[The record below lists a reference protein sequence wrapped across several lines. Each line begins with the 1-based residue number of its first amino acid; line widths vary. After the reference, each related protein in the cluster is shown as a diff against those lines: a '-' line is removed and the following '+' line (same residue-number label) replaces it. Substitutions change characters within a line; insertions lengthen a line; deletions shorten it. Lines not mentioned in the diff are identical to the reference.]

1 MRSHHLFTL
10 IASSACLVRA
20 APAAPE
26 PGKSL
31 IKTSPSD
38 PGTWVTEQQKVTEY
52 HAKGIKFVDI
62 TGITDAEVLAYY
74 STPDENGDDDDAAN
88 SNSTLNARAITYPT
102 TISHRAEAD
111 PLIAQLSTANQ
122 QAWAKTLTE

>member
-10 IASSACLVRA
+10 ITSSACLVCA

-74 STPDENGDDDDAAN
+74 STPDDNGDDDAA
-88 SNSTLNARAITYPT
+88 NSTLNARAITYPT
-102 TISHRAEAD
+102 TVSHRAEAD
-111 PLIAQLSTANQ
+111 PLIAQLSTVNQ